1 MKSAVLAFY
10 DTHRMP
16 VVVDTFWPGINPK
29 STAYKSK
36 VRVIRRWKQQRAHI
50 ESMAAKTR
58 TAQQKKARQKG
69 AAKTLS
75 DDAEMDILD
84 WIIALRSHGVPVSS
98 KMLELEALSIAEL
111 YGVPKS
117 AFAASPTWMAA
128 FLARYS
134 LSLRAKTRQGQ
145 ASAADS
151 IEVAKDF
158 TATVRRRIVDEGITK
173 IYNADQT
180 AIFFEY
186 VPKHTVDE
194 RGARTVWVKCGGKSK
209 ERLTA
214 MLLAD
219 NTGQKYDPWV
229 VFKIRPSTVATTR
242 DENTR
247 LRHGFSRECSKVL
260 ACSGEKEPKLTPPD
274 RKRVLRWLHAAWSGL
289 STTTV
294 KGGFKHIDLLFDGRD
309 NTPSR
314 PVESTEVE
322 DGLVDALQAL
332 SWLDA
337 EVGNV
342 CWDDDIVDRHIYQE
356 EA

>member
-10 DTHRMP
+10 DTHRMS
-16 VVVDTFWPGINPK
+16 VVVDMFWPDINPK

-36 VRVIRRWKQQRAHI
+36 VRVIRRWKQQRPHI
-50 ESMAAKTR
+50 ESMASKPR
-58 TAQQKKARQKG
+58 TAQQKRARQKG
-69 AAKTLS
+69 AANTLS

-84 WIIALRSHGVPVSS
+84 WIIALRSHGVSVSS
-98 KMLELEALSIAEL
+98 KMEELEALSIAGL
-111 YGVPKS
+111 YDVPKS
-117 AFAASPTWMAA
+117 AFAASPTWMAT

-134 LSLRAKTRQGQ
+134 LSLRAKTRHGQ

-158 TATVRRRIVDEGITK
+158 TATVPRRIVDEGVTK
-173 IYNADQT
+173 IYNADRT
-180 AIFFEY
+180 AILFEY

-219 NTGQKYDPWV
+219 NPGQKYDTWV

-247 LRHGFSRECSKVL
+247 LRHDFSRGMWQDMEAL
-260 ACSGEKEPKLTPPD
+260 EKETYT
-274 RKRVLRWLHAAWSGL
+274 AIFANG
-289 STTTV
+289 
-294 KGGFKHIDLLFDGRD
+294 KG
-309 NTPSR
+309 
-314 PVESTEVE
+314 
-322 DGLVDALQAL
+322 
-332 SWLDA
+332 
-337 EVGNV
+337 
-342 CWDDDIVDRHIYQE
+342 
-356 EA
+356 